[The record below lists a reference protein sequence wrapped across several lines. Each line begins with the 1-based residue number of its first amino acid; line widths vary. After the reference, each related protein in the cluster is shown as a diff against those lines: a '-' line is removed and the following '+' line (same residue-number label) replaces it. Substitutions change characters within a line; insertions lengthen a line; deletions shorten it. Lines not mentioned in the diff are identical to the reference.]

1 MVGTIRKIKMARNFS
16 FGIVAENV
24 KVFDNDSFDCK
35 VLWKLGRGEWNSVGF
50 FVLRRV

>member
-16 FGIVAENV
+16 FGLVAENF
-24 KVFDNDSFDCK
+24 KVFDYDTFNSK
-35 VLWKLGRGEWNSVGF
+35 VLRKLGQRGWNSVGF

>member
-24 KVFDNDSFDCK
+24 KVFDNDTFDYK
-35 VLWKLGRGEWNSVGF
+35 VLWKLDQGEWNSVF